1 MIQTLREEDIACRYG
16 GEEFVVILHNA
27 DLNAA
32 MEAAERIRAGFEKIS
47 FRPDLKKEIFATVSI
62 GVAELLPQE
71 TTEQLLSRF
80 SNGLTGKPFFEIYF

>member
-1 MIQTLREEDIACRYG
+1 MIQTPREEDIACRCG
-16 GEEFVVILHNA
+16 GEEFVVILRNA